1 MLGWGPGQ
9 FFNQPLP
16 SALPLARFS
25 MLSKIQSKL
34 RDTVTITPAFK
45 EFTDNEKSAGVFLM
59 ICSVAALAL
68 ANSPL
73 SDTYL
78 GWWKVYLGPMNLSHW
93 INDGL
98 MAIFFLLIGLELKR
112 EVYVGELSDI
122 KNATLPIVA
131 ALGGIAVPALIHFS
145 FNRGLPTQSGFA
157 IPMATDIAFVLSVL
171 ALAGDRVPLSLKVFL
186 TAIAVID
193 DLCAIIVIA
202 LFYTADLNLAYLAGA
217 GGVALLLAII
227 NRLRVMS
234 LIPYLLLGAVMWVFM
249 YQSGIHA
256 TIAGVVLAFAFP
268 FRSTIE
274 GRESPMARLEHTL
287 HKPVAFLILPIFAF
301 ANAGITIGGGALEGL
316 MSPNGLG
323 IMLGLLGGKL
333 IGVSL
338 ASFLAVK
345 AGLCLLPGAVRWR
358 HVVGAGWLTGI
369 GFTMSIFITNLA
381 FEGNDALINTSK
393 MAILLASFLAG
404 LIGYFWLMSV
414 GKNEVIRVETSE

>member
-1 MLGWGPGQ
+1 
-9 FFNQPLP
+9 
-16 SALPLARFS
+16 
-25 MLSKIQSKL
+25 MLSKIQDK
-34 RDTVTITPAFK
+34 ITLSPAFK

-59 ICSVAALAL
+59 ICSIAALIL

-73 SDTYL
+73 SDAYF
-78 GWWKVYLGPMNLSHW
+78 GWWKTYFGPLNLSHW

-131 ALGGIAVPALIHFS
+131 ALGGIAVPALIHFA
-145 FNRGLPTQSGFA
+145 FNRGLPTQNGFA

-171 ALAGDRVPLSLKVFL
+171 ALVGNRVPISLKIFL

-202 LFYTADLNLAYLAGA
+202 LFYTADLDLRFLAAA
-217 GGVALLLAII
+217 GGVAAVLVVV

-234 LIPYLLLGAVMWVFM
+234 LIPYLLLGAVMWFFM
-249 YQSGIHA
+249 LESGIHA

-268 FRSTIE
+268 FRSTVE
-274 GRESPMARLEHTL
+274 GRESPMARLEHAL
-287 HKPVAFLILPIFAF
+287 HKPVAFAILPVFAF
-301 ANAGITIGGGALEGL
+301 ANAGIAIGGGALAGL
-316 MSPNGLG
+316 TSPNGLG
-323 IMLGLLGGKL
+323 ILLGLLGGKL
-333 IGVSL
+333 IGVCG

-345 AGLCLLPGAVRWR
+345 MGLGQLPGAINWR
-358 HVVGAGWLTGI
+358 HVIGAGWLTGI

-381 FEGNDALINTSK
+381 FENNDALISVSK
-393 MAILLASFLAG
+393 MAILLASFTAG
-404 LIGYFWLMSV
+404 LIGYFWLLAVS
-414 GKNEVIRVETSE
+414 KTTEKPPP

>member
-1 MLGWGPGQ
+1 
-9 FFNQPLP
+9 
-16 SALPLARFS
+16 
-25 MLSKIQSKL
+25 MLSRIQSKL
-34 RDTVTITPAFK
+34 QETITISPAFK

-59 ICSVAALAL
+59 ICSIAALML

-73 SDTYL
+73 SGLYF
-78 GWWKVYLGPMNLSHW
+78 GWWKTYIGPLNLSHW

-131 ALGGIAVPALIHFS
+131 ALGGISVPALVHFA
-145 FNRGLPTQSGFA
+145 FNKGLPTQSGFA
-157 IPMATDIAFVLSVL
+157 VPMATDIAFVLSVL
-171 ALAGDRVPLSLKVFL
+171 ALVGNRVPVSLKVFL

-202 LFYTADLNLAYLAGA
+202 LFYTAELKLTYLAAA
-217 GGVALLLAII
+217 GGVAAMLVVI

-234 LIPYLLLGAVMWVFM
+234 LIPYLLLGALMWFFM
-249 YQSGIHA
+249 YKSGIHA

-274 GRESPMARLEHTL
+274 NREPPMARLEGAL
-287 HKPVAFLILPIFAF
+287 HKPVAFLILPVFAF
-301 ANAGITIGGGALEGL
+301 ANAGIAIGDGAVAGL
-316 MSPNGLG
+316 VSPNGLG
-323 IMLGLLGGKL
+323 IMLGLLAGKI
-333 IGVSL
+333 IGVCL

-345 AGLCLLPGAVRWR
+345 LGLCLLPGAVRWR
-358 HVVGAGWLTGI
+358 HVLGAGWLTGI

-381 FEGNDALINTSK
+381 FENNDDLINISK
-393 MAILLASFLAG
+393 MAILLASFTAG
-404 LIGYFWLMSV
+404 LIGYIWLIVAS
-414 GKNEVIRVETSE
+414 KEAEQAT

>member
-1 MLGWGPGQ
+1 
-9 FFNQPLP
+9 
-16 SALPLARFS
+16 

-34 RDTVTITPAFK
+34 QENITVSPAFK

-59 ICSVAALAL
+59 ICSIAALIL

-73 SDTYL
+73 SEVYFGWWKTYL
-78 GWWKVYLGPMNLSHW
+78 GPLSVSHW

-112 EVYVGELSDI
+112 EVYVGELSDL

-131 ALGGIAVPALIHFS
+131 ALGGISIPALIHFA

-171 ALAGDRVPLSLKVFL
+171 ALAGNRVPVSLKIFL

-202 LFYTADLNLAYLAGA
+202 LFYTADLNLYFLAAA
-217 GGVALLLAII
+217 GGVAALLVVV

-234 LIPYLLLGAVMWVFM
+234 LIPYLLLGAVMWFFM
-249 YQSGIHA
+249 LESGIHA

-268 FRSTIE
+268 FRSTVE
-274 GRESPMARLEHTL
+274 NRESPMARLEGAL
-287 HKPVAFLILPIFAF
+287 HKPVAFAILPIFAF
-301 ANAGITIGGGALEGL
+301 ANAGIAIGGGAVAGL
-316 MSPNGLG
+316 LSPNGLG
-323 IMLGLLGGKL
+323 IMLGLLAGK
-333 IGVSL
+333 IVGVCG

-345 AGLCLLPGAVRWR
+345 LGLCLLPGAIRWR
-358 HVVGAGWLTGI
+358 HVIGAGWLTGI

-381 FEGNDALINTSK
+381 YENNDALINVSK
-393 MAILLASFLAG
+393 MAILLASFAAG
-404 LIGYFWLMSV
+404 LIGYFWLVSV
-414 GKNEVIRVETSE
+414 DKKTGAP

>member
-1 MLGWGPGQ
+1 
-9 FFNQPLP
+9 
-16 SALPLARFS
+16 
-25 MLSKIQSKL
+25 MLSRIQSKL
-34 RDTVTITPAFK
+34 QETITFSPVFK
-45 EFTDNEKSAGVFLM
+45 EFTDNEKSAGIFLM
-59 ICSVAALAL
+59 ICSIAALIL

-73 SDTYL
+73 SDVYF
-78 GWWKVYLGPMNLSHW
+78 GWWKSHLGPLSVAHW

-131 ALGGIAVPALIHFS
+131 ALGGISVPALIHFA

-171 ALAGDRVPLSLKVFL
+171 ALAGNRVPVSLKIFL

-202 LFYTADLNLAYLAGA
+202 LFYTAELNLGFLAAA
-217 GGVALLLAII
+217 GGVAAVLVVV

-234 LIPYLLLGAVMWVFM
+234 LIPYLLLGALMWFFM
-249 YQSGIHA
+249 YESGIHA

-274 GRESPMARLEHTL
+274 NREAPMARLEHAL
-287 HKPVAFLILPIFAF
+287 HKPVAFAILPIFAF
-301 ANAGITIGGGALEGL
+301 ANAGIQIGGGAVAGL
-316 MSPNGLG
+316 LSPNGLG
-323 IMLGLLGGKL
+323 IMLGLLAGKI
-333 IGVSL
+333 IGVCG
-338 ASFLAVK
+338 ASFVAVK
-345 AGLCLLPGAVRWR
+345 LGLCLLPHAVRWR
-358 HVVGAGWLTGI
+358 HVLGAGWLTGI

-381 FEGNDALINTSK
+381 FENNDDLINVSK
-393 MAILLASFLAG
+393 MAILLASFVAG
-404 LIGYFWLMSV
+404 LIGYIWLITVSK
-414 GKNEVIRVETSE
+414 GADATGS

>member
-1 MLGWGPGQ
+1 
-9 FFNQPLP
+9 
-16 SALPLARFS
+16 

-34 RDTVTITPAFK
+34 QETITLSPAFK

-59 ICSVAALAL
+59 VCSIAALVL

-73 SDTYL
+73 AGVYADWWKTYL
-78 GWWKVYLGPMNLSHW
+78 GPLNLSHW

-122 KNATLPIVA
+122 KNATLPIAA
-131 ALGGIAVPALIHFS
+131 ALGGISVPALIHFG
-145 FNRGLPTQSGFA
+145 FNRGLPTQTGFA

-171 ALAGDRVPLSLKVFL
+171 ALAGNRVPVSLKIFL

-202 LFYTADLNLAYLAGA
+202 LFYTADLKLDFLALAFGMA
-217 GGVALLLAII
+217 GLLVAV

-234 LIPYLLLGAVMWVFM
+234 LLPYLILGAVMWFFM
-249 YQSGIHA
+249 LESGIHA
-256 TIAGVVLAFAFP
+256 TIAGVVLAFAIP
-268 FRSTIE
+268 FRSAVE
-274 GRESPMARLEHTL
+274 DKPSPMARLEGAL
-287 HKPVAFLILPIFAF
+287 HKPVAFVILPIFAF
-301 ANAGITIGGGALEGL
+301 ANAGITIGGGAVEGL
-316 MSPNGLG
+316 LSPNGLG
-323 IMLGLLGGKL
+323 ILLGLLLGKV
-333 IGVSL
+333 IGVCL

-345 AGLCLLPGAVRWR
+345 AGWCLLPGDVKWK

-381 FEGNDALINTSK
+381 FETDDALINVSK

-404 LIGYFWLMSV
+404 LIGYFWLIAVSV
-414 GKNEVIRVETSE
+414 TPDEPPQTGAA

>member
-1 MLGWGPGQ
+1 
-9 FFNQPLP
+9 
-16 SALPLARFS
+16 

-34 RDTVTITPAFK
+34 QAPIAISPAFK

-59 ICSVAALAL
+59 ICSIVALVL

-73 SDTYL
+73 SEAYFGWWKTYL
-78 GWWKVYLGPMNLSHW
+78 GPLNLGHW

-131 ALGGIAVPALIHFS
+131 ALGGIAVPALIHFA
-145 FNRGLPTQSGFA
+145 FNKGLPTQSGFA

-171 ALAGDRVPLSLKVFL
+171 ALVGNRAPISLKVFL

-202 LFYTADLNLAYLAGA
+202 LFYTADLDLRFLAAA
-217 GGVALLLAII
+217 GGIAVLLVVI
-227 NRLRVMS
+227 NRMRVMS
-234 LIPYLLLGAVMWVFM
+234 LVPYLLLGAVMWFFM
-249 YQSGIHA
+249 LESGIHA

-268 FRSTIE
+268 FRSVAE
-274 GRESPMARLEHTL
+274 GQGSPMARLEHAL
-287 HKPVAFLILPIFAF
+287 HKPVAFAILPIFAF
-301 ANAGITIGGGALEGL
+301 ANAGIAINSGAVEGL
-316 MSPNGLG
+316 LSPNGLG
-323 IMLGLLGGKL
+323 IMLGLLAGKL
-333 IGVSL
+333 IGVCG

-345 AGLCLLPGAVRWR
+345 AGLCLLPGEVNWK
-358 HVVGAGWLTGI
+358 HVIGAGWLTSI

-381 FEGNDALINTSK
+381 FENQDALINVSK
-393 MAILLASFLAG
+393 MAILLASLAAG
-404 LIGYFWLMSV
+404 LIGYFWLLAV
-414 GKNEVIRVETSE
+414 CTEPEETLEEAA